1 MPDNLFKTLFLHY
14 PKQLYTSKTPQLQHL
29 FDEMSNLCPLSTPKK
44 ALYFEV
50 MLILVTCNSKAVTLC
65 SQGQK
70 LSCDPDRHCRASVCS
85 HTVNLVLLLPYTH
98 LKKLVYN
105 L

>member
-1 MPDNLFKTLFLHY
+1 MPDKLFKTLFPHY
-14 PKQLYTSKTPQLQHL
+14 RKQLYTSKTPQLQHL
-29 FDEMSNLCPLSTPKK
+29 FDEMSHLCPLST
-44 ALYFEV
+44 LYFEV

-70 LSCDPDRHCRASVCS
+70 FSCDPDRHCGVSMCS
-85 HTVNLVLLLPYTH
+85 HTVNLVFLLPYTH
-98 LKKLVYN
+98 LNKLIYN